1 MIKGEN
7 AHTDTDIKK
16 KKNTVFGGRLTP
28 CNRSDNYEKMYDIS
42 VAIAPLVSIFRAIKH
57 TGGLSAAC
65 PIRVPLTL
73 SPG

>member
-16 KKNTVFGGRLTP
+16 KKKHTMFGGRLTR
-28 CNRSDNYEKMYDIS
+28 CNRSDNYEKIYDIS
-42 VAIAPLVSIFRAIKH
+42 VAIAPLVSIIRAIKH
-57 TGGLSAAC
+57 TLLTAAC